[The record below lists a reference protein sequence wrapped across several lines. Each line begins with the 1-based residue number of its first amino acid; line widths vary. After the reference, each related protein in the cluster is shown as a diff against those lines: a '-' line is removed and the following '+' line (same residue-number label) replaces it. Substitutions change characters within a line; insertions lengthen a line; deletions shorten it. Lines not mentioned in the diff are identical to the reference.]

1 MKKFLLLSVSHLVF
15 AAIGFAAGI
24 YFLPILT
31 APEGPSLEQMEMA
44 KVDAQY
50 TGTFKRDLEGS
61 DFLHWGEGEI
71 SVGKKFISLQGK
83 VAAGPDYKLYLSP
96 KLVETEAD
104 FNALKSE
111 MQVVG
116 DIKTFENFVL
126 PVGEGVD
133 VDAYSAVIIWC
144 ESFGEFITAASYK

>member
-31 APEGPSLEQMEMA
+31 APEGPSAEQMEMA

-104 FNALKSE
+104 FNALKPE